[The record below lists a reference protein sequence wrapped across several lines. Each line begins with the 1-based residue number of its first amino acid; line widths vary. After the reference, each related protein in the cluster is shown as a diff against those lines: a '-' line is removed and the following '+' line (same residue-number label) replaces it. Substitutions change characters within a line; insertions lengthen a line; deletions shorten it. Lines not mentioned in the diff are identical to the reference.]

1 MEARPPDRF
10 LDVVR
15 ADGVVKELR
24 VIEGQLFVCQ
34 GCCCGQTERGVP
46 AVPLDAYK
54 REWKGRGL
62 RLRVHLTVTGCLG
75 PCPLANVILI
85 LFGGETVWLHS
96 INDEVTVMAVFDYLE
111 AMLAAGQYLPPP
123 GALAA
128 RHFNRHIFDS
138 ASPGVWRSEKRSD
151 LTQPPSANP
160 VVDQVAVAEKV
171 SG

>member
-1 MEARPPDRF
+1 
-10 LDVVR
+10 
-15 ADGVVKELR
+15 
-24 VIEGQLFVCQ
+24 
-34 GCCCGQTERGVP
+34 
-46 AVPLDAYK
+46 
-54 REWKGRGL
+54 
-62 RLRVHLTVTGCLG
+62 
-75 PCPLANVILI
+75 
-85 LFGGETVWLHS
+85 
-96 INDEVTVMAVFDYLE
+96 
-111 AMLAAGQYLPPP
+111 MLAAGQYLPPP